1 MNKLLLRCALLLSLF
16 AAPLAMSDDH
26 STVIIADKNGVTAFE
41 LATTDDAAPNKTA
54 ENPSDSADYDS
65 EVEVEALVSGIVAEL
80 KGEWAQLDDSEREE
94 IKAALRSVRDGVSVE
109 LDQSMDFKTMIV
121 AVVAIVFTIGSP
133 ILIVILLLFFS
144 YRKRKQR
151 TALVEKFID
160 AGKDVPPEVLSVLSG
175 NRDHTDNLH
184 RGLLLSGVGIG
195 FFLFLGLMVDWDV
208 ASIALIPLCV
218 GIARLLIWK
227 LDAKKSLEHDSDSD
241 SAA

>member
-26 STVIIADKNGVTAFE
+26 STVIIADKNGVTAVE
-41 LATTDDAAPNKTA
+41 LATTDDAAPNQTA

-65 EVEVEALVSGIVAEL
+65 EVQALVSGIVAEL

-133 ILIVILLLFFS
+133 ILVVILLLFFS